1 MFLKGN
7 KVYLRA
13 LEPEDLSFLY
23 EIENDETL
31 WEVSNTQTPYSK
43 WLLKN
48 YLENSHQDIYEVKQ
62 LRLAIVENNS
72 ENLIGLID
80 LYDFDPKNSRV
91 GLGIVVKNP
100 SERNKGYGSE
110 AVKLLLGYAF
120 QVLNVHQIYVN
131 VAETNAA
138 SLKLFSNF
146 GFQKVGVK
154 KHWTKVGSVYVDE
167 VLFQLINPLNEN

>member
-7 KVYLRA
+7 QVYLRA

-48 YLENSHQDIYEVKQ
+48 YLENSHQDIYEAKQ
-62 LRLAIVENNS
+62 LRLAIVENQS

-100 SERNKGYGSE
+100 SERNKGFGSE
-110 AVKLLLGYAF
+110 SVKLLLGYAF
-120 QVLNVHQIYVN
+120 QVLNVHQIFVN
-131 VAETNAA
+131 VAETNSA
-138 SLKLFSNF
+138 SIKLFSNF
-146 GFQKVGVK
+146 GFQKIGVK
-154 KHWTKVGSVYVDE
+154 KQWNKIGSVYVDE
-167 VLFQLINPLNEN
+167 TLYQLINPLNEN

>member
-7 KVYLRA
+7 QVYLRA

-48 YLENSHQDIYEVKQ
+48 YLENSHQDIYEAKQ
-62 LRLAIVENNS
+62 LRLAIVEKSS

-100 SERNKGYGSE
+100 SERNKGFGSE
-110 AVKLLLGYAF
+110 SVKLLLGYAF
-120 QVLNVHQIYVN
+120 QVLNVHQIFVN
-131 VAETNAA
+131 VAETNSA
-138 SLKLFSNF
+138 SIKLFSNF
-146 GFQKVGVK
+146 GFQKIGVK
-154 KHWTKVGSVYVDE
+154 KQWNKIGSAYVDE
-167 VLFQLINPLNEN
+167 TLYQLINPLNEN